1 MRRQTMSF
9 IFILFIKND
18 SFLCLKEYEE
28 AMNKLPINER
38 AVIKDFIQK
47 IQDDNMADIICGNR
61 RLQEEQIE
69 RLKKLRR
76 NIKIT
81 RNIHIASC
89 VGVVAYVGF
98 TLITR

>member
-1 MRRQTMSF
+1 M
-9 IFILFIKND
+9 
-18 SFLCLKEYEE
+18 CLEEYEE
-28 AMNKLPINER
+28 AMNKLPI
-38 AVIKDFIQK
+38 KDIIQK
-47 IQDDNMADIICGNR
+47 IQDANLADILCGDR

-98 TLITR
+98 SIMK

>member
-1 MRRQTMSF
+1 M
-9 IFILFIKND
+9 
-18 SFLCLKEYEE
+18 CLEEYEE
-28 AMNKLPINER
+28 AMNNLH
-38 AVIKDFIQK
+38 IKDIIQK
-47 IQDDNMADIICGNR
+47 IQDANLADIICGDR

-98 TLITR
+98 SIMK

>member
-1 MRRQTMSF
+1 M
-9 IFILFIKND
+9 
-18 SFLCLKEYEE
+18 CLEEYEE
-28 AMNKLPINER
+28 AMNNLPI
-38 AVIKDFIQK
+38 KDIIQK
-47 IQDDNMADIICGNR
+47 IQDANLADIICGDR

-98 TLITR
+98 SIMK

>member
-1 MRRQTMSF
+1 M
-9 IFILFIKND
+9 
-18 SFLCLKEYEE
+18 CLEEYEE
-28 AMNKLPINER
+28 AMSKLPI
-38 AVIKDFIQK
+38 KDIIQK
-47 IQDDNMADIICGNR
+47 IQDANLADILCGDR

-89 VGVVAYVGF
+89 VGVLVFVGF
-98 TLITR
+98 SIMK

>member
-1 MRRQTMSF
+1 MKS
-9 IFILFIKND
+9 
-18 SFLCLKEYEE
+18 
-28 AMNKLPINER
+28 KLPINEKV
-38 AVIKDFIQK
+38 VIKDIIQK
-47 IQDDNMADIICGNR
+47 IKDTNLADIICGDR

-98 TLITR
+98 SIMK

>member
-1 MRRQTMSF
+1 M
-9 IFILFIKND
+9 
-18 SFLCLKEYEE
+18 CLVEEYEE
-28 AMNKLPINER
+28 AMNKVPIN
-38 AVIKDFIQK
+38 DFIKK
-47 IQDDNMADIICGNR
+47 IQDVNMADIICGDR

-89 VGVVAYVGF
+89 VGVVVGF
-98 TLITR
+98 IIITR

>member
-1 MRRQTMSF
+1 M
-9 IFILFIKND
+9 
-18 SFLCLKEYEE
+18 CLEEYEE
-28 AMNKLPINER
+28 AMNKLPI
-38 AVIKDFIQK
+38 KDIIQK
-47 IQDDNMADIICGNR
+47 IQDANLADIICGDR

-69 RLKKLRR
+69 RLRKLRR

-98 TLITR
+98 SIMK